1 MRDTT
6 IDEMDAEMMGYGG
19 VMIFFRN
26 IYIFAVTASFYQW
39 SHMFYIAAGAQ
50 GAYCY
55 GGGRAIHR

>member
-1 MRDTT
+1 MRNTT
-6 IDEMDAEMMGYGG
+6 IDEMDAETMGYGG
-19 VMIFFRN
+19 VIFVRN

-39 SHMFYIAAGAQ
+39 SHIFYIAAGAQ